1 MERKEYMNLEKRIT
15 LLQITVNILIAIS
28 ILHGIELILLQSP
41 HLSVVLSTLLKQ
53 LK

>member
-28 ILHGIELILLQSP
+28 ILHGLLLIWLQSP
-41 HLSVVLSTLLKQ
+41 NLRLLLSTLLKQ